1 MSLWEVRTKVGVDPD
16 WPGCDIVCQSSRAVG
31 SEWFL
36 VVADDLQ
43 IAVVRDR
50 PGVVSVEPAVDG
62 SYVDNRTG
70 ATVEVQGN
78 GARWR
83 AF

>member
-1 MSLWEVRTKVGVDPD
+1 LH
-16 WPGCDIVCQSSRAVG
+16 
-31 SEWFL
+31 
-36 VVADDLQ
+36 
-43 IAVVRDR
+43 IARDR

-78 GARWR
+78 GTRWR